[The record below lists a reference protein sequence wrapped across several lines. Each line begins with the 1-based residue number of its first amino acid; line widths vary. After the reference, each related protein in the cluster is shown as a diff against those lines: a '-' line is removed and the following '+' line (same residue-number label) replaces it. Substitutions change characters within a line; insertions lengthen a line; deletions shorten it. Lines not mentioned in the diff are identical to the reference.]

1 MGFSSTIFKMKSKF
15 AKILIF
21 FAKSNYLEDL
31 KNNKSKCANPLNK
44 RLCNNLFSLHPFVI
58 GFPEL

>member
-1 MGFSSTIFKMKSKF
+1 MGFSSTVFKMNSKL
-15 AKILIF
+15 AKNLIF

-31 KNNKSKCANPLNK
+31 KNNISKCANPLNN
-44 RLCNNLFSLHPFVI
+44 RLCNNLFNLHPFVI